1 MSNLIRSEQYNTDSS
16 DEEVKV
22 RKKVKKKIPKL
33 PRKNV
38 VIKNADK
45 DTGWMESWDK
55 PKNRSPADLIH
66 SYRLLAMGGCGRGK
80 TNYMKQIFLAAQSSA
95 RKFKRLYVVTCD
107 LESLEWND
115 CNPTE
120 IFDVLPPIELFDSG
134 EKTCVIID
142 DYEFEKCGK
151 EEMRKLTTLF
161 RMISTHKSVSVLAS
175 YQSFFHVPQICRKVS
190 NVFIIYKPN
199 SDLELQS
206 ICNRV
211 GMKADDLKSLF
222 KNHANGHFDMI
233 MLDKTKETP
242 YPIRRNLYDII
253 DYNSDSESESE
264 D

>member
-1 MSNLIRSEQYNTDSS
+1 MSDLVRSQIYGTNSS
-16 DEEVKV
+16 DDEVKKK
-22 RKKVKKKIPKL
+22 RKKKKKIPKL

-107 LESLEWND
+107 LESREWDD
-115 CNPTE
+115 CCPTE
-120 IFDVLPPIELFDSG
+120 IFDQLPPIELFDSG
-134 EKTCVIID
+134 EKTCIVID

-161 RMISTHKSVSVLAS
+161 RMISTHKSVSILAS

-222 KNHANGHFDMI
+222 KTHASGHYDMI
-233 MLDKTKETP
+233 MLDRTKDTP

-253 DYNSDSESESE
+253 DYNSDS